1 MSHPSLL
8 LARVLCS
15 GLVLLCATQQVS
27 YAAKPQKAAKSVAK
41 PHKVVKTK
49 VSKAVPVLASA
60 DNEFTNFTQWREVT
74 DFMDMMVSKHQ
85 FERAT
90 LERTLKDVQY
100 IDTAV
105 KLVRPAPAGKAKNWA
120 AYRMRFVEPIRINA
134 GLAFWQTHA
143 DALARAE
150 STYGVPAEIIVS
162 IIGVETVFGR
172 NTGNFR
178 VMDVVTTLAFA
189 YPEAPKKLERKA
201 FFRGEL
207 ENTLLLARESDI
219 DPFSLRGSYAGAIGL
234 PQFMPSSIRNFG
246 IDFDVDGKL
255 DLRNSAVDA
264 IGSVAHF
271 LQEHGWRKDAPLVYS
286 ASVTQSENPAWLS
299 FINQGLEAKFTL
311 HDLQKSG
318 VSFASDV
325 PEKSHYGLID
335 LQNGNYPTEYWLGSN
350 NFFAITKYNRSYFYA
365 MSVIELGKAIK
376 NAKKQ

>member
-1 MSHPSLL
+1 MSPPSFSI
-8 LARVLCS
+8 ARAFCA
-15 GLVLLCATQQVS
+15 GLVLMCGAQQVS
-27 YAAKPQKAAKSVAK
+27 YAAKSHKVAK
-41 PHKVVKTK
+41 HKAIKPTT
-49 VSKAVPVLASA
+49 AVAGA
-60 DNEFTNFTQWREVT
+60 NAEFANFTQWQEVN
-74 DFMDMMVSKHQ
+74 DFMDMMVAKHQ
-85 FERAT
+85 FERAS
-90 LERTLKDVQY
+90 LERTLKDVHY
-100 IDTAV
+100 TDTAI

-134 GLAFWQTHA
+134 GLEFWQNHA

-172 NTGNFR
+172 NTGSFR

-189 YPEAPKKLERKA
+189 YPDTPKRLERKA

-207 ENTLLLARESDI
+207 ENTLLLARESAI

-255 DLRNSAVDA
+255 DLRNSTVDA

-271 LQEHGWRKDAPLVYS
+271 LQQHGWRKDAPLVYS
-286 ASVTQSENPAWLS
+286 ASVTQGENPAWLK
-299 FINQGLEAKFTL
+299 FIDQGLEAKFTL
-311 HDLQKSG
+311 NDLQKSG
-318 VSFASDV
+318 VSFANDV
-325 PEKSHYGLID
+325 PENSYYGLVD
-335 LQNGNYPTEYWLGSN
+335 LQNGNSPTEYWLGSN